1 MFDLSNF
8 NLNFNYSD
16 LSEIIVIN
24 GSKILLALIILYFG
38 FKIINK
44 LTHILNKRLLKKSYD
59 PMIINFTIPMVRIG
73 AKIFLALPLI
83 NFIGIETTS
92 FIAAIGGASFAVGL
106 AFQGSLSNFAG
117 GVLLLILKP
126 FSVGHFIEVGS
137 HKGTVQSISIFY
149 TYLQTFD
156 NKIIVIP
163 NSNVS
168 NDSLINYTANDKRR
182 IDYNIGVDYDTDIDY
197 VKEVLGEVINNESGI
212 LDMPEPI
219 IGLGEYAASSI
230 VFHIK
235 VWVSTED
242 YWKVFYR
249 FNENIK
255 RAFNKKGISFPY
267 PHMDVNIYKD
277 IKNNIKEN

>member
-1 MFDLSNF
+1 MIDLSNL
-8 NLNFNYSD
+8 NLNINFNN
-16 LSEIIVIN
+16 LSEIIILK
-24 GSKILLALIILYFG
+24 GGKILLALIILYFG

-44 LTHILNKRLLKKSYD
+44 FTSIINKRLLKKNYD
-59 PMIINFTIPMVRIG
+59 PMIINFSIPMIRIT
-73 AKIFLALPLI
+73 AKVFLAIPLI

-126 FSVGHFIEVGS
+126 FSVGHFIEVGA

-182 IDYNIGVDYDTDIDY
+182 IDYNIGVDYNTDIDY
-197 VKEVLGEVINNESGI
+197 VKEVLEEVIKDEEGI

-230 VFHIK
+230 IFHIK
-235 VWVSTED
+235 VWVKTED

-277 IKNNIKEN
+277 VKNNIES

>member
-1 MFDLSNF
+1 LFNFPRIDLNS
-8 NLNFNYSD
+8 LSD
-16 LSEIIVIN
+16 VLVVN
-24 GSKILLALIILYFG
+24 GSKILLALVLLYFG

-44 LTHILNKRLLKKSYD
+44 FTSILNKKLLKKNYD
-59 PMIINFTIPMVRIG
+59 PMIINFTV
-73 AKIFLALPLI
+73 PLI
-83 NFIGIETTS
+83 RISTKVLLSITLVNFIGIETTS

-126 FSVGHFIEVGS
+126 FSVGHFIEVGQ

-182 IDYNIGVDYDTDIDY
+182 IDYSIGVDYNTDIDY
-197 VKEVLGEVINNESGI
+197 VKEVIAEIIKEEEDI
-212 LDMPEPI
+212 LDVPEPI
-219 IGLGEYAASSI
+219 IGLGEYAASAI
-230 VFHIK
+230 NFHIK
-235 VWVSTED
+235 VWVKTED
-242 YWKVFYR
+242 YWTVFYR

-255 RAFNKKGISFPY
+255 RAFNKKEISFPY

-277 IKNNIKEN
+277 VKNNIK

>member
-1 MFDLSNF
+1 MLDLSSFSLDFDFSN
-8 NLNFNYSD
+8 
-16 LSEIIVIN
+16 LSEIIVIKS
-24 GSKILLALIILYFG
+24 GKILLALIILYFG

-44 LTHILNKRLLKKSYD
+44 LTDVLNKKLLKKKYD
-59 PMIINFTIPMVRIG
+59 PMIINFTIPMARVG

-126 FSVGHFIEVGS
+126 FNVGHFIEVGP

-163 NSNVS
+163 NSSVS

-197 VKEVLGEVINNESGI
+197 VKEIVGEIIKSEDRI

-219 IGLGEYAASSI
+219 IGLGEYGPSAI
-230 VFHIK
+230 IFHIK
-235 VWVSTED
+235 VWVNTED
-242 YWKVFYR
+242 YWKVYYS
-249 FNENIK
+249 FNEDIK
-255 RAFNKKGISFPY
+255 RVFNKKGISFPY

-277 IKNNIKEN
+277 VRNNIK

>member
-1 MFDLSNF
+1 MIDFLSIDF
-8 NLNFNYSD
+8 NNISD
-16 LSEIIVIN
+16 ILIFN

-38 FKIINK
+38 FKITNK
-44 LTHILNKRLLKKSYD
+44 FTDILNKKLLKKKYD
-59 PMIINFTIPMVRIG
+59 PMIINFSVPMIRVV
-73 AKIFLALPLI
+73 AKIFLVITLV

-92 FIAAIGGASFAVGL
+92 FIAAIGGASFAIGL

-126 FSVGHFIEVGS
+126 FHVGHFIEVGQ

-182 IDYNIGVDYDTDIDY
+182 IDYSIGVDYNTDIDY
-197 VKEVLGEVINNESGI
+197 VKEVIQDIIAVEDGI
-212 LDMPEPI
+212 LDLPEPI

-235 VWVSTED
+235 VWVKTED
-242 YWKVFYR
+242 YWNVFYR

-255 RAFNKKGISFPY
+255 RAFNKNGIAFPY

-277 IKNNIKEN
+277 INNNIKG

>member
-1 MFDLSNF
+1 MLDLSNI
-8 NLNFNYSD
+8 NLNFDFNTLSD
-16 LSEIIVIN
+16 ILIFN

-44 LTHILNKRLLKKSYD
+44 LTDVLNRRLLKKNYD
-59 PMIINFTIPMVRIG
+59 PMIINFSIPMIRIA
-73 AKIFLALPLI
+73 AKIFLAITLV
-83 NFIGIETTS
+83 NFVGIETTS

-168 NDSLINYTANDKRR
+168 NDSLINYSANDKRR
-182 IDYNIGVDYDTDIDY
+182 IDYSIGVDYNTDIDY
-197 VKEVLGEVINNESGI
+197 VKEVIGEVIKAEEGI

-235 VWVSTED
+235 VWVNTED
-242 YWKVFYR
+242 YWKVYYR
-249 FNENIK
+249 FNEDIK

-277 IKNNIKEN
+277 VKNNIN

>member
-1 MFDLSNF
+1 MFDFSHFNF
-8 NLNFNYSD
+8 NNLSD
-16 LSEIIVIN
+16 ILIVN
-24 GSKILLALIILYFG
+24 GSKVLLALFILYVG

-44 LTHILNKRLLKKSYD
+44 STEVLNKRLLKKNYD
-59 PMIINFTIPMVRIG
+59 PMIINFSIPMIRIA
-73 AKIFLALPLI
+73 AKIFLAIPLV

-92 FIAAIGGASFAVGL
+92 LIAAIGGASFAVGL

-117 GVLLLILKP
+117 GVLLLMLKP
-126 FSVGHFIEVGS
+126 FSVGHYIEVGE

-156 NKIIVIP
+156 NKMIVIP
-163 NSNVS
+163 NSSVS

-182 IDYNIGVDYDTDIDY
+182 IDYSIGVDYNTDIDF
-197 VKEVLGEVINNESGI
+197 VKDVVQGVIKDESGI
-212 LDMPEPI
+212 IDMPEPI
-219 IGLGEYAASSI
+219 VGLGEYGASAI

-235 VWVSTED
+235 VWVKTED
-242 YWKVFYR
+242 YWNVYYR

-255 RAFNKKGISFPY
+255 RAFNKNSIAFPY

-277 IKNNIKEN
+277 VKSDIK

>member
-1 MFDLSNF
+1 MLDLSNI
-8 NLNFNYSD
+8 NLNFDFNTLSD
-16 LSEIIVIN
+16 ILIFN
-24 GSKILLALIILYFG
+24 GSKILLALLISYFG

-44 LTHILNKRLLKKSYD
+44 LTDILNKRLLKKKYD
-59 PMIINFTIPMVRIG
+59 PMIINFSVPMIRIA
-73 AKIFLALPLI
+73 AKVFLAVTLV
-83 NFIGIETTS
+83 NFVGIETTS

-126 FSVGHFIEVGS
+126 FSVGHFIEVGA

-163 NSNVS
+163 NSHVS
-168 NDSLINYTANDKRR
+168 NDSLINYSANDKRR
-182 IDYNIGVDYDTDIDY
+182 IDYNIGVDYNTDIDY
-197 VKEVLGEVINNESGI
+197 VKEVLGEVIKDEEGI

-235 VWVSTED
+235 IWVNTED
-242 YWKVFYR
+242 YWKIFYR

-255 RAFNKKGISFPY
+255 RAFNEKGISFPY

-277 IKNNIKEN
+277 VKNNIK

>member
-1 MFDLSNF
+1 MFNFPRIDLNS
-8 NLNFNYSD
+8 LSD
-16 LSEIIVIN
+16 VLVVN
-24 GSKILLALIILYFG
+24 GSKILLALVLLYFG

-44 LTHILNKRLLKKSYD
+44 FTSILNKKLLKKNYD
-59 PMIINFTIPMVRIG
+59 PMIINFTV
-73 AKIFLALPLI
+73 PLI
-83 NFIGIETTS
+83 RISTKVLLSITLVNFIGIETTS

-126 FSVGHFIEVGS
+126 FSVGHFIEVGQ

-182 IDYNIGVDYDTDIDY
+182 IDYSIGVDYNTDIDY
-197 VKEVLGEVINNESGI
+197 VKEVIAEIIKEEEDI
-212 LDMPEPI
+212 LDVPEPI
-219 IGLGEYAASSI
+219 IGLGEYAASAI
-230 VFHIK
+230 NFHIK
-235 VWVSTED
+235 VWVKTED
-242 YWKVFYR
+242 YWTVFYR

-255 RAFNKKGISFPY
+255 RAFNKKEISFPY

-277 IKNNIKEN
+277 VKNNIK

>member
-1 MFDLSNF
+1 MLDLSSF
-8 NLNFNYSD
+8 NLDFDFSN
-16 LSEIIVIN
+16 LSEIIVIKS
-24 GSKILLALIILYFG
+24 GKILLALIILYFG

-44 LTHILNKRLLKKSYD
+44 LTNVLNKKLLKKKYD
-59 PMIINFTIPMVRIG
+59 PMIINFTIPMTRVG

-126 FSVGHFIEVGS
+126 FNVGHFIEVGP

-163 NSNVS
+163 NSSVS

-197 VKEVLGEVINNESGI
+197 VKEIVGEIIKSEDRI

-219 IGLGEYAASSI
+219 IGLGEYGSSAI
-230 VFHIK
+230 IFHIK
-235 VWVSTED
+235 VWVNTED
-242 YWKVFYR
+242 YWKVYYS
-249 FNENIK
+249 FNEDIK
-255 RAFNKKGISFPY
+255 RVFNKKGISFPY

-277 IKNNIKEN
+277 VRNNIK

>member
-8 NLNFNYSD
+8 NLDFDYSN
-16 LSEIIVIN
+16 LSEIIVIKS
-24 GSKILLALIILYFG
+24 GKILLALIILYFG

-44 LTHILNKRLLKKSYD
+44 LTDVLNKKLLKNNYD
-59 PMIINFTIPMVRIG
+59 PMIINFSIPMARIG

-126 FSVGHFIEVGS
+126 FSVGHFIEVGP

-197 VKEVLGEVINNESGI
+197 VKEVIGEVIKNEDGI

-235 VWVSTED
+235 VWVKTED
-242 YWKVFYR
+242 YWKIFYR

-255 RAFNKKGISFPY
+255 RSFNKKGISFPF

-277 IKNNIKEN
+277 VRSDLNNK

>member
-1 MFDLSNF
+1 MLDLSNF
-8 NLNFNYSD
+8 NLNFDFNTISD
-16 LSEIIVIN
+16 ILIFN

-44 LTHILNKRLLKKSYD
+44 FTDILNKNLLKKNYD
-59 PMIINFTIPMVRIG
+59 PMIINFSIPMIRI
-73 AKIFLALPLI
+73 ATKVFLAITLV
-83 NFIGIETTS
+83 NFVGIETTS

-126 FSVGHFIEVGS
+126 FSVGHFIEVGA

-182 IDYNIGVDYDTDIDY
+182 IDYNIGVDYNTDIDY
-197 VKEVLGEVINNESGI
+197 VKEVIEEVIKDEEGI

-230 VFHIK
+230 IFHIK
-235 VWVSTED
+235 VWVNTED

-277 IKNNIKEN
+277 VKNNIK